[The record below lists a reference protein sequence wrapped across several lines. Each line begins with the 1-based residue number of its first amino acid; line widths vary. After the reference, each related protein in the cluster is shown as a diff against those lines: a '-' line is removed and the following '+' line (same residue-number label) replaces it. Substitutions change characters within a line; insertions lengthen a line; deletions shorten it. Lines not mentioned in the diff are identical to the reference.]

1 MIKKILWL
9 MFVVEILSAS
19 NMTELERKI
28 FPKNDQ
34 IVNTGTCY
42 TKAWQCRDVNS
53 GYVTEIIGFNF
64 RTGTTNCKVY
74 EETNM
79 EEDLGINANRI
90 NEACIPKETYT
101 KLARY
106 FTNNFAEKY
115 NQIRQSN
122 ITYVKNEENLNLT
135 KFLTSLVVLNPNI
148 LDREKM
154 KQSGKVELQ
163 NGRNFHSTQTL
174 TDTKSTLFGN
184 KDVVK
189 DEYFK
194 TLEKAITEPES
205 LYFNQNYNDTSAIDG
220 FNQNNMAYFSDLFL
234 ANEKIYQ
241 HLQILIFVLLGGFFV
256 MQIGAKKF
264 QAYLENRGE
273 NNAKEP
279 YLHKFY
285 IPIIMLGIFFMPIPE
300 ANGLAHSSII
310 QNIIRIFATHSNDL
324 ADMAHSIGAKTY
336 INKIYK
342 QIGMVDPNEIVNL
355 AIKVDENE
363 HSKQHSVAIFR
374 EICEKRYDKLSN
386 INIQSFNFQTMTEE
400 EKSKLREDR
409 KIDLQQKSNTK
420 ENISKEACIYLKMS
434 IFDSADKHRK
444 YLSRFNTIQKNIEGE
459 AGQKLNRLDTYFA
472 KRNEQLGWIDA
483 ILIPSSAMLAETLM
497 FADDSVIKYDMEKDT
512 KTNIRNNQIAIAQ
525 GDVEVVNDEISDS
538 MWGYITGSLVWMT
551 LPAGNAIKDFIQDNA
566 GKIGGVLLAFIGSY
580 IPGLGTYLGGML
592 GTLIGTIAGGLLAYI
607 ATPFI
612 MEKIYS
618 LIPLMVCT
626 TASLIAFMSY
636 LVTLCKYFYISPFVV
651 AFSFATRDF
660 RKIISFLIAG
670 LSIFFKPVLIVIFIY
685 LALFL
690 HTLIQEL
697 FVFLSVSQ
705 FAEIKVN
712 AGDFLTSISITS
724 IIALLKIFGYLA
736 SSYIIW
742 KLIIGGPSWTLRLVG
757 IDGKQDDM
765 ISSGLEQ
772 KLQSRA
778 FVA

>member
-9 MFVVEILSAS
+9 IFVVEILSAN
-19 NMTELERKI
+19 NMTELERKV

-34 IVNTGTCY
+34 IVNTGSCSWQS
-42 TKAWQCRDVNS
+42 WQCRDVNS

-64 RTGTTNCKVY
+64 ELGVTYCKIY
-74 EETNM
+74 KETDM
-79 EEDLGINANRI
+79 EKDLGINANRI
-90 NEACIPKETYT
+90 NEACIPKSGMT
-101 KLARY
+101 KLAKY
-106 FTNNFAEKY
+106 FVNNFAEKY
-115 NQIRQSN
+115 NQPKESN

-135 KFLTSLVVLNPNI
+135 KFITSLVVLNPNI

-174 TDTKSTLFGN
+174 TNTSILG

-189 DEYFK
+189 DKYSLEHTFKSLSNYYFD
-194 TLEKAITEPES
+194 TNFDTRS
-205 LYFNQNYNDTSAIDG
+205 YNSTSAIDG

-241 HLQILIFVLLGGFFV
+241 HLQILIFVLIGGFFV

-310 QNIIRIFATHSNDL
+310 QNIIRTFATHSNDL

-336 INKIYK
+336 MNKIYK

-355 AIKVDENE
+355 AIKVDENL
-363 HSKQHSVAIFR
+363 HAKQHSTNIYK
-374 EICEKRYDKLSN
+374 EICERRYEELSN
-386 INIQSFNFQTMTEE
+386 MNIQSFNFQTMTEE

-409 KIDLQQKSNTK
+409 KFDLQQKSNTK
-420 ENISKEACIYLKMS
+420 ENISKEACIQVLTKMYKSENEYKKLKHQ
-434 IFDSADKHRK
+434 FDKTKS
-444 YLSRFNTIQKNIEGE
+444 NIEGR
-459 AGQKLNRLDTYFA
+459 AGQRLQSLDTYFT

-483 ILIPSSAMLAETLM
+483 ILLPSSAILAEIVM
-497 FADDSVIKYDMEKDT
+497 FADNSVIEYDMEKST
-512 KTNIRNNQIAIAQ
+512 KTNIRNNQIAITQ
-525 GDVEVVNDEISDS
+525 GDVEAVNDEISDS
-538 MWGYITGSLVWMT
+538 MWGYITGALVWII
-551 LPAGNAIKDFIQDNA
+551 LPGGSVIKDFIQDNL
-566 GKIGGVLLAFIGSY
+566 GKLGTVLGTALGGLVGGSIGS
-580 IPGLGTYLGGML
+580 ILGSL
-592 GTLIGTIAGGLLAYI
+592 AGSTLAYI
-607 ATPFI
+607 SVPII
-612 MEKIYS
+612 MEEIYS

-660 RKIISFLIAG
+660 SKIISFLIAG
-670 LSIFFKPVLIVIFIY
+670 LSIFFKPVLIVIFVY

-697 FVFLSVSQ
+697 FIFLATSQ
-705 FAEIKVN
+705 FAGIKL
-712 AGDFLTSISITS
+712 DFIQWRQGFTPSAIT
-724 IIALLKIFGYLA
+724 ALLKIFGYLA

-742 KLIIGGPSWTLRLVG
+742 KLIIGGPSWTLGLVG

-772 KLQSRA
+772 KLQNRA